1 MEKENK
7 HAFSLRKK
15 LVLFVVVLAVI
26 TYGTSLVFIQYIQPT
41 FFPDSNVLVF
51 EIVTFSLG
59 VMWSG
64 ILAAILAFFIIKPLQ
79 QLEKV
84 ALEAAKGNIHQEI
97 EVRKSK
103 DEIESLANAFQT
115 MLVNLRQMVSSI
127 EDNFQQTNQTVRALS
142 VESKEALEQSD
153 AIAQTIAQISEGAVD
168 SAISIQNTAEA
179 MEDVRSLADEVNN
192 HAVTSSEYSRKMIGE
207 LNRTTTA
214 IEQLVKGIQDM
225 AEGNRLALQDI
236 HQLERNANEVE
247 KIILLV
253 GSIAE
258 QTNLLALNASIEAA
272 RAGEHGKGFAVVAEE
287 VRKLAEESRTSTQQI
302 QQMITGIE
310 KEVEITV
317 SAMAMTYTLSSQL
330 HDAVNDTETEFNKI
344 SGTVQEMAV
353 GMEHLNNEIQ
363 QVTAQSKVIID
374 AIQNISAISE
384 QTAASS
390 EEVTASI
397 DEQIKAIHSV
407 TTLAQDLTELSE
419 KVNDT
424 LRKYRL

>member
-15 LVLFVVVLAVI
+15 LVLFVVALAVI

-103 DEIESLANAFQT
+103 DEIESLAKAFQT

-153 AIAQTIAQISEGAVD
+153 AIVQTIAQISEGAVD

-287 VRKLAEESRTSTQQI
+287 VRKLADGSAEAAKGVANLIQVMQADVVQVVGKMTSQ
-302 QQMITGIE
+302 
-310 KEVEITV
+310 VEIAEHEMARVNETTDAV
-317 SAMAMTYTLSSQL
+317 SSMNQIVNKMASSVDEISTFVEKQL
-330 HDAVNDTETEFNKI
+330 H
-344 SGTVQEMAV
+344 
-353 GMEHLNNEIQ
+353 
-363 QVTAQSKVIID
+363 
-374 AIQNISAISE
+374 NIE
-384 QTAASS
+384 QTAQQSQEVAAIAEETSAGAQEVRSAAEEQARSISQMDDLSRNLQVQS
-390 EEVTASI
+390 EELHKTI
-397 DEQIKAIHSV
+397 QQFK
-407 TTLAQDLTELSE
+407 
-419 KVNDT
+419 
-424 LRKYRL
+424 